1 MLADVIENASYKR
14 NSPVAFSLHVFD
26 NACKQLRNMAFTIT
40 IKALFT
46 GVVILAASV
55 WVYYSFE
62 VKRLKDMHPTS
73 LRSISNLNN
82 ILQIF
87 PRRRDIEISA
97 YHPRIH
103 TVQDSSK
110 VKRAAHFPLI
120 IHTMWK
126 SPDSSPPAE
135 TVRWRKVR
143 HVHSLR

>member
-1 MLADVIENASYKR
+1 
-14 NSPVAFSLHVFD
+14 
-26 NACKQLRNMAFTIT
+26 MAYTIT

-62 VKRLKDMHPTS
+62 VKRLQDMYPTS
-73 LRSISNLNN
+73 LRSIFNVNI
-82 ILQIF
+82 ILQVF
-87 PRRRDIEISA
+87 PLRRDIEISE
-97 YHPRIH
+97 YYPRIH
-103 TVQDSSK
+103 NVQDSSK

>member
-1 MLADVIENASYKR
+1 
-14 NSPVAFSLHVFD
+14 
-26 NACKQLRNMAFTIT
+26 MAYTIT

-62 VKRLKDMHPTS
+62 VKRLQDMYPTS
-73 LRSISNLNN
+73 LRSAFNVNI
-82 ILQIF
+82 ILQVF
-87 PRRRDIEISA
+87 PLRRDIEISE

-103 TVQDSSK
+103 NVQDSSK